1 MLETIRTHRR
11 WMLFFVLVLILPS
24 FVFFGIQGYNQMI
37 EGDQAVARVGDTSIT
52 QPEVDEAQRRFF
64 EQMRRQFGES
74 VDPKMLDT
82 PEARVAVIE
91 RLMSEKA
98 LQAEI
103 KHDHVMYSDEQL
115 GHFYSSTPEF
125 LENGSFSP
133 EKKAQIAES
142 LGLTGVG
149 LDQVVRREQA
159 FLLLR
164 SGVNETGII
173 PVSMRDRLLILMED
187 VREVRELRFDPA
199 TYLNQVKI
207 SEEAIKSYYDAHP
220 KEFES
225 PESVVAE
232 YVTLSVDAL
241 ASQSPVDEAELRKQ
255 HEAAFGANLK
265 KRDEVRAKAA
275 ALLAEVR
282 KDPARFSELAKQNSE
297 DPGSAAQG
305 GVLPP
310 FGRGEMVKAFEE
322 AAFGLRKGELAQ
334 KLVETEFGFHI
345 LMLDDIKKSEKGE
358 QRVARHILLS
368 APEAKRFE
376 DVRDEME
383 KTVRAQEAQKRFTE
397 ASETF
402 SNTVYEQSDSLEPV
416 AEKLKLQIKRAENVT
431 RDGPIQILPAKLVDA
446 LFSDDALKAKR
457 NTQAIEGQ
465 PGQLMAARVVSHQP
479 AALRPLDAVHLEI
492 KTKLERDEALRLA
505 QQAADKKLEEF
516 KQASA
521 QPNFAGFT
529 PVRKVSRLKPEGLS
543 SAALKVIMA
552 PLPEGLPTYVLS
564 KSEGD
569 TVAIYAV
576 LSSVRPDAPD
586 PGRIVTTGH
595 GLAQQAGAADD
606 MAYLA
611 LLRARYKAKVLKPEY
626 RRSAAKT
633 SSAPETH

>member
-1 MLETIRTHRR
+1 MLETIRNHRR

-37 EGDQAVARVGDTSIT
+37 EGDRAVARVAGQSIT

-64 EQMRRQFGES
+64 EQMRRQYGES
-74 VDPKMLDT
+74 IDPKMLDT
-82 PEARVAVIE
+82 PEARAAVIE

-103 KHDHVMYSDEQL
+103 KHDHVAYSDEQL

-125 LENGSFSP
+125 LENGSFSA
-133 EKKAQIAES
+133 EKKAQIAAS

-149 LDQVVRREQA
+149 LDQMVRREQS

-164 SGVNETGII
+164 SGVSETGII
-173 PVSMRDRLLILMED
+173 PVAMRDRLLILMED

-199 TYLNQVKI
+199 AYLSQAKVT
-207 SEEAIKSYYDAHP
+207 EDPIKAYYDAHP

-241 ASQSPVDEAELRKQ
+241 ASQSPMDEAELRRQ
-255 HEAAFGANLK
+255 HETAFGANLK
-265 KRDEVRAKAA
+265 KREEVRSKAT

-282 KDPARFSELAKQNSE
+282 KDPKRFAELAKQNSE

-305 GVLPP
+305 GILPP
-310 FGRGEMVKAFEE
+310 FGRGEMVKPFEE
-322 AAFGLRKGELAQ
+322 AAFGLRKGELAP

-345 LMLDDIKKSEKGE
+345 LMLDDIKKGDKGE

-368 APEAKRFE
+368 APDAKRFE
-376 DVRDEME
+376 DVRAELE
-383 KTVRAQEAQKRFTE
+383 KTARAQEAQKRFTE

-431 RDGPIQILPAKLVDA
+431 RGMPIQVLPEKLVEA
-446 LFSDDALKAKR
+446 LFSDEALKAKR
-457 NTQAIEGQ
+457 NTQAVEVQ
-465 PGQLMAARVVSHQP
+465 PGKLMAARVVSHQP
-479 AALRPLDAVHLEI
+479 AALQPFDTVRAQI
-492 KTKLERDEALRLA
+492 KSKLERDEALRLT
-505 QQAADKKLEEF
+505 QQAADKKLEEL
-516 KQASA
+516 KKAGAPS
-521 QPNFAGFT
+521 NFAGFS
-529 PVRKVSRLKPEGLS
+529 PARKVSRIKPEGLS

-552 PLPEGLPTYVLS
+552 PLPSGLPTYVLS

-569 TVAIYAV
+569 AIAIYAV
-576 LSSVRPDAPD
+576 LSSVRPDVPD

-606 MAYLA
+606 MAYMA
-611 LLRARYKAKVLKPEY
+611 SLRTRYKAKVLKPEY
-626 RRSAAKT
+626 RRDALKT
-633 SSAPETH
+633 SAPPQ